1 MKTKLINLWYLTSKS
16 FWFAPALTA
25 AMAVIV
31 SFITGTLDQYLPK
44 TGAGN
49 LWWLYSGGA
58 EGARQVLSTIAGSMI
73 TVAGVVFSITIVV
86 LSLTSSQFGPRL
98 MRNFME
104 DRGNQL
110 VLGVFIATFLYCLLA
125 LRQIKEHLGATA
137 APPHL
142 SVTVGLIMAL
152 VSLGVLIYFIHH
164 ISASIQANN
173 LLANI
178 ARNMDRAIARL
189 FPDRLGGELVDE
201 DELAQAE
208 LIPLDFDRRSAGI
221 KSDKTG
227 YLQLISFETLKS
239 VAREYKVIVRLERRV
254 GHFIV
259 EGAPLA
265 RVWPL
270 EAVDKK
276 LGKKINDAF
285 ILGYERTGAQDVEFI
300 FNQLGEAALRAL
312 SPGINDPFT
321 ALTCLDWIG
330 SGLTQL
336 CERRP
341 PSRFHFDENKNLRV
355 ITIPV
360 TFAGIADAA
369 LNQIRQSARPH
380 AAVSIRMLEIIAAI
394 GERVSREEDR
404 QTLIRHAEMILR
416 GCMESITLDE
426 DKSDIA
432 DRYETARKALM
443 REAA

>member
-1 MKTKLINLWYLTSKS
+1 MKTKLINIWYLISKS
-16 FWFAPALTA
+16 FWFAPSLMA
-25 AMAVIV
+25 AMAVV
-31 SFITGTLDQYLPK
+31 LSFATGTLDQYLPE
-44 TGAGN
+44 TGAEK

-58 EGARQVLSTIAGSMI
+58 DGARDVLSTIAGSMI

-125 LRQIKEHLGATA
+125 LRQIKEHLGVTTT
-137 APPHL
+137 PPHL
-142 SVTVGLIMAL
+142 SVTVGLVMAL

-173 LLANI
+173 LLAAI

-189 FPDRLGGELVDE
+189 FPDKLGGELVNE
-201 DELAQAE
+201 DELAEAE

-221 KSDKTG
+221 KSEKTG
-227 YLQLISFETLKS
+227 YLQLISLGTLKS
-239 VAREYKVIVRLERRV
+239 VARKHKVIVRLECRT

-270 EAVDKK
+270 EAVDKE
-276 LGKKINDAF
+276 LSRKINDAF
-285 ILGYERTGAQDVEFI
+285 IVGYERTGTQDIEFI
-300 FNQLGEAALRAL
+300 FNQLSEAALRAL

-321 ALTCLDWIG
+321 ALICLDWIG
-330 SGLTQL
+330 AGLTQL
-336 CERRP
+336 CERRL
-341 PSRFHFDENKNLRV
+341 PSRFHFDENKNLR
-355 ITIPV
+355 IIMIPV
-360 TFAGIADAA
+360 TFTGIADAA

-394 GERVSREEDR
+394 GRRASREEDR
-404 QTLIRHAEMILR
+404 QALIRHADLILR
-416 GCMESITLDE
+416 GCMDSIKLDE
-426 DKSDIA
+426 DKADIS
-432 DRYETARKALM
+432 DRYETARKVLSV
-443 REAA
+443 EST